1 MMSKKSKF
9 LVFLTSLFLLAVQT
23 TWAQKKAEAIP
34 AKWADQAPVIDGQLN
49 DWKDSLDQYNNSA
62 KLYYSLSNDNE
73 NIYLAIKNNSR
84 ENLTAILATGISFS
98 ANIESNKKN
107 PPKITFPIIDRTP
120 GKKRNT
126 TEQPEPEEIQKEIL
140 SRIKE
145 VRVSGFKEII
155 DGGISLYNTYGIK
168 AATGFDSKNNL
179 VQEIAIPLSLLG
191 LQSGN
196 TEPVSYSIRINGFQG
211 PAIRQERDMYNDM
224 YRGRY
229 GRNYGGMYRGMY
241 GGMPGG
247 SYTTRPQSTAVEFFI
262 RSPLAVKN

>member
-1 MMSKKSKF
+1 MMNKKSKL

-23 TWAQKKAEAIP
+23 TWAQKKAETIP
-34 AKWADQAPVIDGQLN
+34 TRWVDQAPVIDGRLN
-49 DWKDSLDQYNNSA
+49 DWKDSLDHYNNSA

-126 TEQPEPEEIQKEIL
+126 TEQPEQEEIQKEIL

-145 VRVSGFKEII
+145 VRVNGFKEII

>member
-1 MMSKKSKF
+1 MMAKKSKF
-9 LVFLTSLFLLAVQT
+9 LVLLTTLFMLTAQVI
-23 TWAQKKAEAIP
+23 WAQKKAETILT
-34 AKWADQAPVIDGQLN
+34 KWADQAPVIDGQLN
-49 DWKDSLDQYNNSA
+49 DWKDSLELYNNSA
-62 KLYYSLSNDNE
+62 KLYYSLSNDDE

-84 ENLTAILATGISFS
+84 ENLMMILATGITFS

-107 PPKITFPIIDRTP
+107 PPKIIFPIIDRTP

-126 TEQPEPEEIQKEIL
+126 EEQPEPEEIQKEIL
-140 SRIKE
+140 SRINE

-196 TEPVSYSIRINGFQG
+196 TEPIVYSIRVNGFQG
-211 PAIRQERDMYNDM
+211 PAVRQERNMYNDM
-224 YRGRY
+224 YGGRY

-247 SYTTRPQSTAVEFFI
+247 SYMVKPPSTAVEFFI
-262 RSPLAVKN
+262 KSPLAVKK